1 MHLNVIRLLQDG
13 ITPDNSPSALGLADH
28 ELACMQ
34 LTTADDHKHEPLQ
47 IRRIPLQQPCTD
59 SNAKE

>member
-1 MHLNVIRLLQDG
+1 MQSVILVAQG

-34 LTTADDHKHEPLQ
+34 LTSADDYNHDPL
-47 IRRIPLQQPCTD
+47 IIFTLVAAATLH
-59 SNAKE
+59 